1 MKRKVFVKNRNHYA
15 SLLCKLESGKSSIKI
30 GDMREALKIIIAFE
44 VDLIKTKKRSALLML
59 RKEAKEKA
67 AKLK

>member
-15 SLLCKLESGKSSIKI
+15 SLLAKLEGGKSSVKI
-30 GDMREALKIIIAFE
+30 GDMRQVLSLVVAFE
-44 VDLIKTKKRSALLML
+44 VALIKDKRRSALLML